1 MAKKKTT
8 TATVDTKG
16 DDTKPKELKIGD
28 ITGQE
33 WENVLIIASATQIYI
48 ATKNKKLENL
58 VDGDYR
64 EISKNLLTHTGI
76 VIESTIIE
84 KYLNVDGVY
93 SAATLILSEV
103 GLGKNEYIKR
113 PKKPKKSFGSYTDK
127 TPKTDIMF
135 SKMRISLKK
144 AGGSRLMSGGIG
156 DTSGVFEAALKFVSN
171 PKNKLGVEYKLFN
184 ELKNTV
190 LDDIANEIGS
200 NSIKN
205 LPAKMFQIAQAYY
218 QKYVYLRYID
228 VYTEYMKKFGKSINT
243 ELTGEFETN
252 KSSLLKKYISANDLK
267 NLIPSNHR
275 KEILDHLKAEL
286 IEYNPGLFSIYKGAK
301 IENVD
306 LIDDSKVQGILNIQ
320 IEDSFIDDAILNTA
334 NEIFKDATN
343 KNAKITEKIEA
354 VLKDIVYGTAFK
366 KCCLFEAASGVYK
379 FTGSDKMVVNNNFES
394 VPTHIIKFSNNGDI
408 KKIPIANT
416 KKFYDSLGENDK
428 VIIRA
433 GFKTNN
439 STANSILNIML
450 RGVGIAKSQNK
461 LSEYKSIRKRT
472 LFERI
477 LERIVI
483 EHDIKF
489 SKQIFETILHTK
501 SINENLFSDIKDAVK
516 NKIKEF
522 MQSLKSKIM
531 SAIKYLLN
539 KGLEF
544 FMESFGVTVTGTVDV
559 NIQF

>member
-1 MAKKKTT
+1 MAKKKTN

-16 DDTKPKELKIGD
+16 DDNKPKELKIGD

-33 WENVLIIASATQIYI
+33 WENVLIIVRAKQLT
-48 ATKNKKLENL
+48 TRNKNESDDLYYE
-58 VDGDYR
+58 R
-64 EISKNLLTHTGI
+64 ISKNIKENANLTI
-76 VIESTIIE
+76 NSDTIK
-84 KYLNVDGVY
+84 KYLNVDGLY
-93 SAATLILSEV
+93 SAATNILSEV
-103 GLGKNEYIKR
+103 GLGNNEYIKR
-113 PKKPKKSFGSYTDK
+113 PKKPKKSFGAYTDK

-205 LPAKMFQIAQAYY
+205 LPAKMSQIAQAYY
-218 QKYVYLRYID
+218 QKYVYLRYIT
-228 VYTEYMKKFGKSINT
+228 VYKTYMKTIGKKIDTVFVQKFFYERN
-243 ELTGEFETN
+243 
-252 KSSLLKKYISANDLK
+252 SLLKNYMSADDLAG
-267 NLIPSNHR
+267 LIPSNTY
-275 KEILDHLKAEL
+275 KNIILSHLKAEL
-286 IEYNPGLFSIYKGAK
+286 IQYNPGLFSIYKGEK
-301 IENVD
+301 IENVN
-306 LIDDSKVQGILNIQ
+306 LIRDEIIETILNTQ
-320 IEDSFIDDAILNTA
+320 IKDSFIDDAILNTA
-334 NEIFKDATN
+334 NKIFKQATN
-343 KNAKITEKIEA
+343 KNAEITKKIED
-354 VLKDIVYGTAFK
+354 VLQDIVYGTAFK

-522 MQSLKSKIM
+522 IESLKSKIM
-531 SAIKYLLN
+531 NTIKYLLN

-544 FMESFGVTVTGTVDV
+544 FMESFGITVTGTADV